1 MDAGRAAGLLRWL
14 EGEPA
19 DVADLA
25 AQVAVTAVQRHG
37 TTVCYGDHA
46 RRRRLLEFD
55 RHETLLAALRWHDTT
70 LAEARVRLPDRSWLL
85 IEPHADFGA
94 SWGFSD
100 RLWHADSIGAGG
112 EALTLFEALDW
123 ANVDRIP
130 TLAEP
135 ARLPAGAGATALNV
149 IAALAGDQGR
159 SVLRYSGPYPT
170 EQLFITLL
178 ESFRYDPTTADPLAA
193 FERGE
198 LDWHPAPHERV
209 FTREGACVH
218 LRERVEK
225 VVWRAHAY
233 HRPDVQGVGRYAPY
247 RVRDVAG
254 HVVCSLWALGTAVED
269 TLTLTNEGD
278 VVGIVESLPPP
289 PERGPIAGEVAD
301 GIGAIVAAV
310 SAPPLAAAIR
320 AAAHRLTLTW
330 APLHGELANVNG
342 DTVCVSSRL
351 RARLAVSLESSSDDA
366 RRDVALAML
375 TEVALLLGDVLRA
388 RAQAS
393 VAELSEPEQRALLE
407 TPAPDADTAR
417 AITAAV
423 AALAARA

>member
-1 MDAGRAAGLLRWL
+1 M
-14 EGEPA
+14 
-19 DVADLA
+19 
-25 AQVAVTAVQRHG
+25 
-37 TTVCYGDHA
+37 
-46 RRRRLLEFD
+46 
-55 RHETLLAALRWHDTT
+55 
-70 LAEARVRLPDRSWLL
+70 
-85 IEPHADFGA
+85 
-94 SWGFSD
+94 
-100 RLWHADSIGAGG
+100 
-112 EALTLFEALDW
+112 
-123 ANVDRIP
+123 
-130 TLAEP
+130 
-135 ARLPAGAGATALNV
+135 
-149 IAALAGDQGR
+149 
-159 SVLRYSGPYPT
+159 
-170 EQLFITLL
+170 
-178 ESFRYDPTTADPLAA
+178 
-193 FERGE
+193 
-198 LDWHPAPHERV
+198 
-209 FTREGACVH
+209 
-218 LRERVEK
+218 
-225 VVWRAHAY
+225 
-233 HRPDVQGVGRYAPY
+233 
-247 RVRDVAG
+247 
-254 HVVCSLWALGTAVED
+254 ED